1 MEKKN
6 LLNRKRFTYMQGVGR
21 GKGEGTVVSRYN
33 GKKTLLNRKKITYAL
48 PNDFSGVFKL
58 IIE

>member
-33 GKKTLLNRKKITYAL
+33 GKKKK
-48 PNDFSGVFKL
+48 PFK
-58 IIE
+58 

>member
-6 LLNRKRFTYMQGVGR
+6 LLNRKIFTYMQ
-21 GKGEGTVVSRYN
+21 GEGTVVSRYN
-33 GKKTLLNRKKITYAL
+33 GEKNLLNRIRITYVL
-48 PNDFSGVFKL
+48 PNDFSDVFKF